1 MFSKGSLCWPR
12 ELDED
17 ETINEE
23 EYRGFSLCEGCERA
37 FLLPTL
43 KESDRQ
49 NLLNKLH
56 AAKWQKFSLA

>member
-1 MFSKGSLCWPR
+1 MTGAPSMPRGAEGDAFNGS
-12 ELDED
+12 
-17 ETINEE
+17 
-23 EYRGFSLCEGCERA
+23 GAGCERA